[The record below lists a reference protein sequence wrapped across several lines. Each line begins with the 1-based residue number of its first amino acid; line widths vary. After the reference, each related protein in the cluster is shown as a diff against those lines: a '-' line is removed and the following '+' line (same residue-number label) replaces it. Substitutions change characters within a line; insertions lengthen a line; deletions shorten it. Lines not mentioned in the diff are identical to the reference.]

1 MKSEPEMEIRKEV
14 SAILLMFGILLAI
27 LPLSSSRSLIVNP
40 SKLLSEVLNPDVYY
54 TVDQTAKFIVNEDT
68 ALRIID
74 LRSNE
79 EFRSI
84 CLPGAV
90 NIPYDIFIK
99 SDPGLYL
106 NDKSKRN
113 IFYSNGDFYS
123 NYALVYARGLGYRN
137 SYVMSGGLNE
147 WFRTVMKSR
156 FSGERISARE
166 NSLFEIRT
174 RAGKLFTQ
182 INTLPDSLKG
192 KLMASSRFAYKK
204 LDGGCE

>member
-1 MKSEPEMEIRKEV
+1 MEVRKKISV
-14 SAILLMFGILLAI
+14 ILLMFGILLTI
-27 LPLSSSRSLIVNP
+27 LPLSSSRSFIVNP
-40 SKLLSEVLNPDVYY
+40 SKLLSEVLNPDVSF

-68 ALRIID
+68 TVVIID

-79 EFRSI
+79 EFRKI
-84 CLPGAV
+84 CLPAAV
-90 NIPYDIFIK
+90 NIPYNNFIK
-99 SDPGLYL
+99 SDPALYF

-123 NYALVYARGLGYRN
+123 NYALVYSRGLGYRN
-137 SYVMSGGLNE
+137 TYVMSGGLNE
-147 WFRTVMKSR
+147 WFRTIMESK

-174 RAGKLFTQ
+174 KAGKLFTQ
-182 INTLPDSLKG
+182 FNTLPDSLRG
-192 KLMASSRFAYKK
+192 KFMVSARFTARK

>member
-1 MKSEPEMEIRKEV
+1 MEIRKKISV
-14 SAILLMFGILLAI
+14 ILLILGILLAI
-27 LPLSSSRSLIVNP
+27 LPLSSSRSLFVNP
-40 SKLLSEVLNPDVYY
+40 SKLLSEVLNPNVYF

-68 ALRIID
+68 TVRIID

-79 EFRSI
+79 EFRKI
-84 CLPGAV
+84 CLPGAI
-90 NIPYDIFIK
+90 NIPYNSFIK

-123 NYALVYARGLGYRN
+123 NYALVYARGLDYRN

-147 WFRTVMKSR
+147 WFRMVMESK

-192 KLMASSRFAYKK
+192 KFMVSARFASRK